1 MNLVN
6 DIMRLKGGV
15 IWSVSPQATA
25 YEALELMARQNIGA
39 VVVLDGESLVGIFS
53 ERDYARKVVLR
64 GRSSRETKVSDL
76 MTRKVFYVKP
86 ESTADECLHLM
97 SSHHIRHLPVMD
109 GARLAGI
116 ISVGDVV
123 KTILR
128 DRDFQIQQLENYIT
142 GPGYPG
148 DTQHG

>member
-128 DRDFQIQQLENYIT
+128 DRDVQIQLLENYIT
-142 GPGYPG
+142 G
-148 DTQHG
+148 